1 MVQCTTKTVMT
12 TIPTIGFNVESI
24 DYKNVSLTIWDI
36 GGQDKIRKLWRHYFS
51 GCNGIIYV
59 VDSSDIDRLELARDE
74 LHMLLSNDELRDAT
88 LLVYANKQD
97 LPTALSPS
105 EVSDKLGLISARS
118 TRNWFIQPACA
129 TTRAGLYE
137 GLDWLSK
144 SIK

>member
-1 MVQCTTKTVMT
+1 M
-12 TIPTIGFNVESI
+12 
-24 DYKNVSLTIWDI
+24 TIWDI
-36 GGQDKIRKLWRHYFS
+36 GGQDKIRKLWRHYCT

-59 VDSSDIDRLELARDE
+59 VDSSDTDRLELAREE
-74 LHMLLSNDELRDAT
+74 LHMLLKTDELRDAS

-97 LPTALSPS
+97 LPTSLSAS
-105 EVSDKLGLISARS
+105 EVADKLGLNSVGFN
-118 TRNWFIQPACA
+118 RNWYIQPACA

>member
-1 MVQCTTKTVMT
+1 M
-12 TIPTIGFNVESI
+12 
-24 DYKNVSLTIWDI
+24 TIWDI
-36 GGQDKIRKLWRHYFS
+36 GGQDKIRKLWRHYYA

-59 VDSSDIDRLELARDE
+59 VDSSDTDRLELAREE
-74 LHMLLSNDELRDAT
+74 LHMLLNNDELRDAS

-97 LPTALSPS
+97 LPTSLSAS
-105 EVSDKLGLISARS
+105 EVADKLGLNSVGFN
-118 TRNWFIQPACA
+118 RNWYIQPACA